1 MDKLNNDG
9 FIIFKNVLNY
19 SNGIECIDKDK
30 VNYDRMSYFVQNMI
44 DIVNSKL
51 NVNMKYIK
59 YRVSDNNNSVDA
71 GALHRDI
78 QCQDPTISKPIKCFT
93 CLTYLDPTT
102 MEIIPGSHNMLSMS
116 FIQAYKLLNKI
127 QRIKMNRGDVML
139 FYSTILHRG
148 IFTEKLIHRRLVQVF
163 DVYDDPS
170 IFKNFYHVKGS
181 EKFSNYMIS
190 LFKNRKTSAIL
201 NLYGYF
207 NAARG
212 YGYLKIPNLK
222 ISYLSS
228 EGLCNRLEVVP
239 NTMQPINKY
248 IITNKNIETLPDKYN
263 SDFKYTLYTKQYILY
278 SLLIIIVYFILAL
291 IIYTI
296 VMYKF

>member
-1 MDKLNNDG
+1 MDKLNKDG

-19 SNGIECIDKDK
+19 SQGIDCIDKDK
-30 VNYDRMSYFVQNMI
+30 VNYDKMSYFVQNMI
-44 DIVNSKL
+44 DIVNSRL

-71 GALHRDI
+71 GAMHRDI
-78 QCQDPTISKPIKCFT
+78 QCQDPNISKTIKCFT

-102 MEIIPGSHNMLSMS
+102 MEILPGSHNMLSMS
-116 FIQAYKLLNKI
+116 FIQAYKLFNKI

-148 IFTEKLIHRRLVQVF
+148 IFTEKLKHRRLVQVF
-163 DVYDDPS
+163 DVYSDIN
-170 IFKNFYHVKGS
+170 IFKNFYHLKGS
-181 EKFSNYMIS
+181 EKFANSMIS
-190 LFKNRKTSAIL
+190 LFKNRKTSAVL

-207 NAARG
+207 NAACG
-212 YGYLKIPNLK
+212 YGYLKIPNFN

-228 EGLCNRLEVVP
+228 EGLCHRLEVES

-248 IITNKNIETLPDKYN
+248 IIMNKNIDTLPDKYN
-263 SDFKYTLYTKQYILY
+263 SDVKYTLYTRQYILY
-278 SLLIIIVYFILAL
+278 SLLILIVFFILAL